1 MIAIID
7 YGAGNLFGVSNAIQ
21 QFTDDVK
28 ITADK
33 DVILASDHVILP
45 GVGSFRDA
53 MDSIKAS
60 GLIQTVY
67 DVIEKKTPFLGICV
81 GLQMCFEFSQEGN
94 VPGLGIFKG
103 NIKKFPVDICKKVP
117 QIGWNRI
124 HTKESPLFTD
134 LPDDYFYFVHSYY
147 LEAGNPDEVIATSE
161 YGIPF
166 DCAYQ
171 HDNVFL
177 TQFHPEK
184 SGKTGLKLLENFLS
198 IEKK

>member
-7 YGAGNLFGVSNAIQ
+7 YGAGNLFGVSNALK
-21 QFTDDVK
+21 QFSKEVY
-28 ITADK
+28 ITSDK
-33 DVILASDHVILP
+33 DTIRSADHVILP

-53 MDSIKAS
+53 MDSIKQS
-60 GLIQTVY
+60 GLIETVY
-67 DVIEKKTPFLGICV
+67 EVIDKKTPFLGICV
-81 GLQMCFEFSQEGN
+81 GLQMCFEHSEEGDAT
-94 VPGLGIFKG
+94 GLGIFKG
-103 NIKKFPVDICKKVP
+103 KIRKFPVDICKKVP

-124 HTKESPLFTD
+124 ITKESPLFLE

-147 LEAGNPDEVIATSE
+147 LDAAEKEEVIATSH

-171 HDNVFL
+171 KEHVFL

-184 SGKTGLKLLENFLS
+184 SGKTGLKLLENFL
-198 IEKK
+198 KVK